1 MDVYRID
8 LVSGEA
14 TLDTENPGDVGGWT
28 VDDNFVIRFAHV
40 IGADGQ
46 SKSRVRGAQDQNSP
60 ADRTG
65 SQ

>member
-28 VDDNFVIRFAHV
+28 VDDNFVIRLAHV

-46 SKSRVRGAQDQNSP
+46 SESRVRGA
-60 ADRTG
+60 
-65 SQ
+65 